1 MNSFFYFIIIIIAV
15 FFGYVGRFLTLSG
28 SIAAAFV
35 GILTVLGLHI
45 EGLFLLGLF
54 FATSS
59 YWSKYKKDQK
69 DQVEERLAKGSRRD
83 WLQVIANGGC
93 AALTSLLYYITG
105 EPLYVIAFCILI
117 ATSNSDTWASEIGTL
132 SKKLPLSVRSF
143 QLVPKGTSGAISAL
157 GTFAGIAGSALI
169 AIASLFL
176 FAFSIEIAFL
186 VFLFGFFGNLLD
198 TGLGALF
205 QATYRCNHCSLETE
219 KTYHCGQR
227 TEKIRG
233 FSLLNND
240 VVNLLSSLLAALLGC
255 IVINELY
262 YF

>member
-1 MNSFFYFIIIIIAV
+1 M
-15 FFGYVGRFLTLSG
+15 
-28 SIAAAFV
+28 
-35 GILTVLGLHI
+35 
-45 EGLFLLGLF
+45 
-54 FATSS
+54 
-59 YWSKYKKDQK
+59 
-69 DQVEERLAKGSRRD
+69 
-83 WLQVIANGGC
+83 
-93 AALTSLLYYITG
+93 
-105 EPLYVIAFCILI
+105 
-117 ATSNSDTWASEIGTL
+117 
-132 SKKLPLSVRSF
+132 
-143 QLVPKGTSGAISAL
+143 PKGTSGAISAL
-157 GTFAGIAGSALI
+157 GTLAGIAGSALI